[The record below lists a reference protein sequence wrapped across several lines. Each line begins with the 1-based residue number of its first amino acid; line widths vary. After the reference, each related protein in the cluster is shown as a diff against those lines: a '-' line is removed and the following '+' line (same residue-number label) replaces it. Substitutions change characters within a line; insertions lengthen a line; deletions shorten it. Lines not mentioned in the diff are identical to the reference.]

1 MDTNRTN
8 LKVAFLMAAA
18 TFAVAFVLYTVFQGY
33 MAKKDPATLQAEAVL
48 VEAQAKEYEGESS
61 VIQAKADLV
70 SAYPDTIT
78 AAGETALQFG
88 LGLFLFLVGLGACW
102 LIFSIGTSFIVR
114 SSANAYRDVNAVR
127 VLPELQNAN
136 VPDGWITAGVTG
148 SGGLH
153 SKDLDTGAK
162 GPGSVSARSGDP
174 KSPGNGNTAGGGG
187 ADGAIDRYTK
197 KREV

>member
-1 MDTNRTN
+1 
-8 LKVAFLMAAA
+8 MAAA

-33 MAKKDPATLQAEAVL
+33 MNKKDPATLQAEAVL

-148 SGGLH
+148 SGGVH
-153 SKDLDTGAK
+153 SKDLDTSTQRKSSPVDRGI
-162 GPGSVSARSGDP
+162 G
-174 KSPGNGNTAGGGG
+174 SPGNGDTAGGGG
-187 ADGAIDRYTK
+187 ADGAVDRYTS